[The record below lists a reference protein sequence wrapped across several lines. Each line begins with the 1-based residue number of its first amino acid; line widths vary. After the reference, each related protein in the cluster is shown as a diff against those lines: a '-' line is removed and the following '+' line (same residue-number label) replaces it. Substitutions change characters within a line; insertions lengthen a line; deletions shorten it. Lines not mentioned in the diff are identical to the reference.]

1 MVHKKEIK
9 PKIMFAVGGVN
20 VSPEEFRKQVASI
33 FSKVH
38 LTSGYEMEMTE
49 KGMKKKKRLF

>member
-20 VSPEEFRKQVASI
+20 VSPEEFRKQVSAI
-33 FSKVH
+33 MSKVH
-38 LTSGYEMEMTE
+38 VTSGYEMELTE
-49 KGMKKKKRLF
+49 KGWKKKRKLL

>member
-1 MVHKKEIK
+1 MVHKKEVK
-9 PKIMFAVGGVN
+9 PKIFFAVGGVN
-20 VSPEEFRKQVASI
+20 VSPEEFRKQVTSI